1 MDVEQEF
8 ERLVA
13 DGIIDVKYQAEWL
26 DFLEKF
32 SAAQESRNGEDLPLH
47 TIRYR
52 SGPAI
57 GPERQNLMQEVDR
70 LAWRLLWDAQQ
81 SERYSLILMHASSH
95 IDTAYAGADSME
107 RRFMRIYT
115 VRCNLRLLDRTL
127 DLMDKD
133 DDDWRSNSE

>member
-32 SAAQESRNGEDLPLH
+32 SAAQDSRNGDDLPLH

-52 SGPAI
+52 SGSAI

-95 IDTAYAGADSME
+95 VDTAYAGVDSME

-133 DDDWRSNSE
+133 DNDWRSNSE